1 MASVRWRRWESARQ
15 LEINVSESDGNEVP
29 DAGVGE
35 KVPATEVV
43 SRSRRRT
50 YTAAYKRQMVEQ
62 ADAMTVQERGALLRR
77 EGLYA
82 SHLTSWRAELG
93 RAGTIKDKKRGP
105 KADPARQRIKQLEQK
120 TARLEAKLKQA
131 ELIIGAQKKLADLL
145 GTILP
150 TEEEILGH
158 PRDR

>member
-1 MASVRWRRWESARQ
+1 M
-15 LEINVSESDGNEVP
+15 SESQDWAEAGMAGEGQEV
-29 DAGVGE
+29 
-35 KVPATEVV
+35 EVMP
-43 SRSRRRT
+43 SAKGKRRT
-50 YTAAYKRQMVEQ
+50 YTAAYKRQMVAQ

-105 KADPARQRIKQLEQK
+105 KADPQRQQIKQLEQK
-120 TARLEAKLKQA
+120 NARLEAKLKQA
-131 ELIIGAQKKLADLL
+131 ELIIGAQKKLAEIL

-158 PRDR
+158 QRDR